1 MLKPDLA
8 RWNQTL
14 NDLFALAIRAE
25 HPRSRERFLAL
36 YRLASEGG
44 GATAYAVQT
53 NRDRI
58 TVMEWVRKYNE
69 FGAQALHYR
78 RSGGTVPL
86 FRKRALARSLN

>member
-8 RWNQTL
+8 KWNQTL
-14 NDLFALAIRAE
+14 DDLFTLALKAT

-44 GATAYAVQT
+44 GATAYASKT

-58 TVMEWVRKYNE
+58 TVMDWVRKYNAL
-69 FGAQALHYR
+69 GAQALHYQ
-78 RSGGTVPL
+78 RSGGNVPL
-86 FRKRALARSLN
+86 FQKTGLIRSSN

>member
-8 RWNQTL
+8 KWNQTL
-14 NDLFALAIRAE
+14 DDLFTLAVKAA

-36 YRLASEGG
+36 YHLASEGG
-44 GATAYAVQT
+44 GATAYAAKT

-58 TVMEWVRKYNE
+58 TVMEWVRKYNAQ
-69 FGAQALHYR
+69 GAQALQYQ

-86 FRKRALARSLN
+86 FRRTRSAKSSS

>member
-1 MLKPDLA
+1 MLKPDLSK
-8 RWNQTL
+8 WNQTL
-14 NDLFALAIRAE
+14 NDLFALAVRAE

-36 YRLASEGG
+36 YHLASGGG
-44 GATAYAVQT
+44 GATAYATRT

-69 FGAQALHYR
+69 RGAQALHYR

-86 FRKRALARSLN
+86 FRKRALVKSLI

>member
-8 RWNQTL
+8 KWNQSL
-14 NDLFALAIRAE
+14 DDLFRLTLGAA

-36 YRLASEGG
+36 YHLASEGG
-44 GATAYAVQT
+44 GATAYASRT

-58 TVMEWVRKYNE
+58 TVMDWVRKYNAL
-69 FGAQALHYR
+69 GAQALHYR

-86 FRKRALARSLN
+86 FQKTRSAKSSN